1 MKVLAVNRRARYD
14 YQIEDKLVAGL
25 ALTGAETKSAKLGH
39 ASLKGSFVQL
49 RGGEAWLMGS
59 QFTKYQGNKD
69 QDPTRIR
76 KLLLH
81 RGELDGLAVKKREGF
96 SIIPTAL
103 VQDGRYVKLELGV
116 GRGKKKYDKRRVI
129 KEREAA
135 REAAR
140 NVVR

>member
-14 YQIEDKLVAGL
+14 YQIEDQLVAGL

-49 RGGEAWLMGS
+49 RNGEAWLMGS

-69 QDPTRIR
+69 QDPTRVR

-81 RGELDGLAVKKREGF
+81 RKELDGLAVKKREGF
-96 SIIPTAL
+96 SIVPTAL

-116 GRGKKKYDKRRVI
+116 GRGKKQYDKRRVI

-140 NVVR
+140 RVVR

>member
-14 YQIEDKLVAGL
+14 YQLEDKLVAGL

-59 QFTKYQGNKD
+59 QFTKYQGNQN
-69 QDPTRIR
+69 QDPTRVR

-81 RGELDGLAVKKREGF
+81 RRELDTLAVKKREGL
-96 SIIPTAL
+96 SIVPTAL
-103 VQDGRYVKLELGV
+103 VLDGRFVKLELGV
-116 GRGKKKYDKRRVI
+116 GRGKKQYDKRRVI
-129 KEREAA
+129 KEREAS

-140 NVVR
+140 RITR

>member
-14 YQIEDKLVAGL
+14 YQLEDRLVAGL

-69 QDPTRIR
+69 QDPTRVR
-76 KLLLH
+76 KLLMH
-81 RGELDGLAVKKREGF
+81 RREIDTLAVKKREGL
-96 SIIPTAL
+96 SIVPTAL
-103 VQDGRYVKLELGV
+103 VLDGRFVKLEIGV
-116 GRGKKKYDKRRVI
+116 GRGKKQYDKRRVI

-140 NVVR
+140 RVVR

>member
-1 MKVLAVNRRARYD
+1 MKILAVNRRARYD
-14 YQIEDKLVAGL
+14 YQLEEKLVAGL

-59 QFTKYQGNKD
+59 QFTRYQGNAQ
-69 QDPTRIR
+69 QDPTRVR

-81 RGELDGLAVKKREGF
+81 RRELESLAVHKREGL
-96 SIIPTAL
+96 SIVPTAL
-103 VQDGRYVKLELGV
+103 VMDGRFVKLEIGV
-116 GRGKKKYDKRRVI
+116 GRGKKRYDKRRSI

-140 NVVR
+140 RVVR

>member
-1 MKVLAVNRRARYD
+1 MKVLAVNRRARFD
-14 YQIEDKLVAGL
+14 YQLEDKLVAGL

-49 RGGEAWLMGS
+49 RAGEAWLMGS
-59 QFTKYQGNKD
+59 QFTKYQGNAS
-69 QDPTRIR
+69 QDPTRVR

-81 RGELDGLAVKKREGF
+81 RRELDNLLVKKREGY
-96 SIIPTAL
+96 SVVPTAL
-103 VQDGRYVKLELGV
+103 VLDGRYVKLEIGV
-116 GRGKKKYDKRRVI
+116 GRGKKQYDKRRVI

-140 NVVR
+140 RVVR